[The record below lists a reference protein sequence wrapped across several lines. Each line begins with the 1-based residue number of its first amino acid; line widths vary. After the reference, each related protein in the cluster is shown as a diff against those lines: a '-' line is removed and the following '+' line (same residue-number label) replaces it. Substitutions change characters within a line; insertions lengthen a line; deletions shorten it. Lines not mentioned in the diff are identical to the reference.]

1 MRIFLVVVLIV
12 LCASACSRDMVVAP
26 EASVT
31 EGKAMARVMTLDPSF
46 NLGNALVTC
55 YDLLANPPMTEVP
68 QEDLWIR
75 FIEADSL
82 TYNIYVFRDRVSAI
96 EAPLDLSDVVMFY
109 EGLTKSRTFTHSQIL
124 IDEPSTSPDYTG
136 CALAMRNVQLPASWG
151 GCVWSWKAPVVTPS
165 HDKSESRP
173 ESKKA
178 MQQRYRPYS
187 VR

>member
-1 MRIFLVVVLIV
+1 MRIFFVVVLIF
-12 LCASACSRDMVVAP
+12 LCASACTREMVAP
-26 EASVT
+26 AESVDV
-31 EGKAMARVMTLDPSF
+31 GRSRMRVMTLDPSF

-55 YDLLANPPMTEVP
+55 YDLLANPPMTEQP

-82 TYNIYVFRDRVSAI
+82 TYEIHVFRDRTSAI
-96 EAPLDLSDVVMFY
+96 ETPLDLSDQVMY
-109 EGLTKSRTFTHSQIL
+109 QTGILKIRTLTHSQL
-124 IDEPSTSPDYTG
+124 LLDDPATSPDYTG
-136 CALAMRNVQLPASWG
+136 CALAMRNVQLPSAWG
-151 GCVWSWKAPVVTPS
+151 GCVWSYAAPVVTPS